1 MAECREEEPPPPPE
15 PEEKCFHEYV
25 EHLKRL
31 QGGDYKKPALGDCRY
46 NLKYPSGG
54 ELAAFLDIGAEAERR
69 NELQFKEMKNCIDS
83 LIRENENLRK
93 ENVTKTNITVSFK
106 KKLAEK
112 EKVVMSL
119 TAEIDELNC
128 QLLKN
133 KDVQNLSAQFECEK
147 NRLIQENERIICQLK
162 NLKWKFVE
170 LKEEH
175 SKCSNDEVSDS
186 KDNKIHCLTELVKEK
201 DNQLCKIA
209 CELQD
214 LKDKNCEFGA
224 KVNNLED
231 QLLAQSEEF
240 ADKSCTYEK
249 AIEDLE
255 SQISF
260 LEQSLTSKDCSRNNT
275 IYDEIVNQPMDLEET
290 YIADQLSEQDRV
302 LQELIAKIEL
312 RDRNFQQ
319 LKCLQNSQCIISE
332 KEYNQLVKLIE
343 EQANEIDLLTC
354 QLQKMNGEGSESSE
368 LLQEVAELQNAVC
381 ESGGEAKGTESL
393 SRRIKRIKCKIKSR
407 VQREEARR
415 KELSRQLG
423 IYRCQFVTL
432 QKEIEELRHTN
443 PTTAKDDIKIRV
455 EKEKALSQVIC
466 HVNKQ
471 RRELHTKINA
481 LEKALVNIEKV
492 NEFLVQM

>member
-1 MAECREEEPPPPPE
+1 MLQSCTKITVSSVMAECREEEPPPPPE

-31 QGGDYKKPALGDCRY
+31 QGGDYKKPALGDC
-46 NLKYPSGG
+46 
-54 ELAAFLDIGAEAERR
+54 AEAERR

-175 SKCSNDEVSDS
+175 SKCSNDE
-186 KDNKIHCLTELVKEK
+186 
-201 DNQLCKIA
+201 
-209 CELQD
+209 
-214 LKDKNCEFGA
+214 
-224 KVNNLED
+224 
-231 QLLAQSEEF
+231 
-240 ADKSCTYEK
+240 
-249 AIEDLE
+249 
-255 SQISF
+255 
-260 LEQSLTSKDCSRNNT
+260 KDCSRNNT

-343 EQANEIDLLTC
+343 EQANEIDLLTHLIPVASHHFLRKALNC
-354 QLQKMNGEGSESSE
+354 SDQRLFEAFQVMVRSATCHSLQFTKADNLE